1 MKRDQALTNPPVGDF
16 AGAGQEKRELAAEER
31 EIEVAVTI
39 YPLYQLWSLRIYGFK
54 LLVPSGL
61 Q

>member
-39 YPLYQLWSLRIYGFK
+39 YPL
-54 LLVPSGL
+54 
-61 Q
+61 